1 MLGALTPI
9 VHGVLLLAVLLL
21 LGLGAAAHLVTR
33 VDLERDPEAAR
44 TIEGWFA
51 RLPGLFAWCFLSVSL
66 VRGVLQLL
74 SFSEP
79 GAPFDPDLARAVLLE
94 GSWGTGWMIQ
104 SVGSFLLLALSWL
117 LIRRPVAQRR
127 TVMVFALAL
136 AWAEAGMGHGADDAL
151 WAPALGRA
159 MHLGHLL
166 GGGLWLG
173 TLGVL
178 ALAVLPTLSTP
189 SRQPILAEVVRA
201 FSVPARSGAAL
212 LLVTGTVAFWMY
224 TGALL
229 AVPGTLWGRLL
240 LLKLAL
246 LGGVAALGWH
256 NWKRLTPAL
265 ETGAPGA
272 SRQLR
277 RAVAWE
283 LTLGFLVLAATAVM
297 VGTALPIDG
306 G

>member
-1 MLGALTPI
+1 MLEALTP
-9 VHGVLLLAVLLL
+9 VVRDVLLVALLLL
-21 LGLGAAAHLVTR
+21 LGLGVAAHLMAR
-33 VDLERDPEAAR
+33 VDLGRDPQAAG
-44 TIEGWFA
+44 TIAGWFA
-51 RLPGLFAWCFLSVSL
+51 RLPGLIAWFLLSVSL
-66 VRGVLQLL
+66 LRGALQVL

-79 GAPFDPDLARAVLLE
+79 GAPLDPDLARAVLLE
-94 GSWGTGWMIQ
+94 GSWGTGWLIQ
-104 SVGSFLLLALSWL
+104 SVGAFLLLALSWL
-117 LIRRPVAQRR
+117 LIRRPQAQRR

-136 AWAEAGMGHGADDAL
+136 AWAQAGMGHGADDAL

-173 TLGVL
+173 TLGIL

-189 SRQPILAEVVRA
+189 ERQPILAEVVRA
-201 FSVPARSGAAL
+201 FSIPARTGAAL
-212 LLVTGTVAFWMY
+212 LVITGTVAFWMY
-224 TGALL
+224 TGPLL

-246 LGGVAALGWH
+246 LAVVATLGWH
-256 NWKRLTPAL
+256 NWRRLTPAL
-265 ETGAPGA
+265 EAGSPGA
-272 SRQLR
+272 AQRLR

-283 LTLGFLVLAATAVM
+283 LTLGFLLLAATAVM
-297 VGTALPIDG
+297 VGTALPVDG